1 MPTKKA
7 IANSDPRGH
16 GLYSKKQLMPVR
28 IKITIFFTLKM
39 FLLLSLLCGVI
50 YYFSYTNRI
59 DKIKTH
65 LTSRTLTT
73 ANLLSQPS
81 IFDCAIM
88 SKIDGA
94 TAIEVKNKT
103 IQVYNHLNKIIYSY
117 HDTAGDSLQIS
128 NDILSEAKTKPSYFF
143 NVGKKEA
150 IANYYNNIKVVIVA
164 SAIDEEGRSN
174 LRRLQIILCFGF
186 TGVIISGWFFSKI
199 LLQPIRKI
207 ADEVNVISA
216 QSLAH
221 RIKSGNADDE
231 WNYLINTLNDLLN
244 RLQEGFE
251 MQTRFI
257 STASHELSTP
267 LTSISSQLEV
277 SLQMDRVAKDY
288 RKAIQSV
295 YQDARHLNKLTLTL
309 LEFAKASGTA
319 GDIEIELIR
328 IDEILM
334 RLPGEMIKFGEH
346 YSVKLEFE
354 QLPEVAE
361 RLVVFGNAELL
372 FAAIKNIVSNAY
384 KFSVNGLAKVKLSV
398 EKTTIIISIKDEGKG
413 IAENDLS
420 NIFQPFFRAEDS
432 RGISGFGL
440 GLPLVQRIIKL
451 HNGQINAKSTIGK
464 ETTFIIQFPVAA
476 DFTPK

>member
-1 MPTKKA
+1 
-7 IANSDPRGH
+7 
-16 GLYSKKQLMPVR
+16 MPVR
-28 IKITIFFTLKM
+28 IKITIFFTLIM

-81 IFDCAIM
+81 IFDSAIM

-94 TAIEVKNKT
+94 TAIELKNKT

-117 HDTAGDSLQIS
+117 HDIAGDSLQIS
-128 NDILSEAKTKPSYFF
+128 NDILSEAKTKQSYFF
-143 NVGKKEA
+143 TVGKKEA

-186 TGVIISGWFFSKI
+186 TGVIIISFISGWFFSKI

-277 SLQMDRVAKDY
+277 SLQRDRVAEDY
-288 RKAIQSV
+288 RKVIQSV
-295 YQDARHLNKLTLTL
+295 YQDVRHLNKLTLTL

-319 GDIEIELIR
+319 GGIEIELIR

-372 FAAIKNIVSNAY
+372 FAAIKNIVSNAC

-432 RGISGFGL
+432 RGISGFGV

-464 ETTFIIQFPVAA
+464 ETTFIIQLPVAA